1 MAEKTSHKTAE
12 KAAVD
17 NASETGAVKEP
28 SMALEGVKKGAAAA
42 KQAVST
48 IASAPS
54 RMLDSAVYGVSYGIS
69 YGAVFSALMVV
80 KILPAD
86 GLAIKGF
93 HEGAKAARKDFKT
106 HEQKQAV
113 SEKHEHK
120 HAAERTVSES

>member
-1 MAEKTSHKTAE
+1 MAEKTSHKTTE
-12 KAAVD
+12 KATVD
-17 NASETGAVKEP
+17 NASETGADKEP
-28 SMALEGVKKGAAAA
+28 SMALVGVKKGAAAA
-42 KQAVST
+42 KQAVNT

-54 RMLDSAVYGVSYGIS
+54 KILDSTVYGVCYGLS

-106 HEQKQAV
+106 HEHKQ
-113 SEKHEHK
+113 
-120 HAAERTVSES
+120 AAERTVSES